1 VYRVIKYIII
11 FTLSI
16 IAINAYSS
24 SVSGKIGFL
33 APLTGKYARFSGKF
47 LKGASIA
54 ADMSGKSIIAADNK
68 GQPFY
73 SKYRLKWLLKQGVDE
88 IVGPIFYINAKSIE
102 QLLKKHN
109 IVAVSPSGITGG
121 KNLLSVSI
129 TPNIADQM
137 AKFAEQSGIKSIK
150 IIYPGN
156 EKFKAAIADK
166 FYSQVALNKNQ
177 SVVLS
182 SFSSRNS
189 SDLLSF
195 VKRSFDIR
203 KIGQNQFSCNLPDLV
218 FLDTSILNGKKLL
231 ALFKYYGCMPKIVLV
246 LPFWY
251 DNSVLRFD
259 SSLTRNVV
267 VGSVFYKGRDA
278 LSKQFSDRF
287 IKEFGYEPALMEAIG
302 FDMAFY
308 LINHK
313 KVANGGQIRGIT
325 TLRPN
330 SNSGNLIFLK
340 IEGHQFV
347 ETNSIQDK

>member
-1 VYRVIKYIII
+1 MYRGIRYIII
-11 FTLSI
+11 FSLSI
-16 IAINAYSS
+16 VAINAYSS

-33 APLTGKYARFSGKF
+33 APLTGKYARFSEKF

-68 GQPFY
+68 GRPFY
-73 SKYRLKWLLKQGVDE
+73 SKYRLKWLLRQGVDG

-102 QLLKKHN
+102 QLLEKHN

-121 KNLLSVSI
+121 KNLLSISI
-129 TPNIADQM
+129 TPDIADQM

-150 IIYPGN
+150 IIYPSN

-166 FYSQVALNKNQ
+166 FYSQVT
-177 SVVLS
+177 SVNNRSVILS
-182 SFSSRNS
+182 SFSSKS

-195 VKRSFDIR
+195 VRRSFNIH

-218 FLDTSILNGKKLL
+218 FLDTSILSGKKLL
-231 ALFKYYGCMPKIVLV
+231 ALFKYYGCMPKTVLV

-251 DNSVLRFD
+251 DNTVLRFD

-267 VGSVFYKGRDA
+267 VGSVFYKGRDT

-287 IKEFGYEPALMEAIG
+287 VKEFGYEPALMEAIG

-308 LINHK
+308 LINYEK
-313 KVANGGQIRGIT
+313 AASGGQVRGIT

>member
-1 VYRVIKYIII
+1 VYRVIRYIII
-11 FTLSI
+11 FSLSI
-16 IAINAYSS
+16 AAIDAYSS

-33 APLTGKYARFSGKF
+33 APLTGRYARFSEKF

-54 ADMSGKSIIAADNK
+54 ADMSGKSIIAADNR
-68 GQPFY
+68 GRPFY
-73 SKYRLKWLLKQGVDE
+73 SKYQLKWLLRQGVNG

-121 KNLLSVSI
+121 KNLLSIAI

-137 AKFAEQSGIKSIK
+137 AKFAEQSDIKSIK
-150 IIYPGN
+150 IIYPSN

-166 FYSQVALNKNQ
+166 FYSQVALGKNK

-203 KIGQNQFSCNLPDLV
+203 KIGQNQFSCDLPDLV

-231 ALFKYYGCMPKIVLV
+231 ALFKYYGCMPKTVLV

-259 SSLTRNVV
+259 SSLTKNVV
-267 VGSVFYKGRDA
+267 VGSVFYKERDA

-308 LINHK
+308 LVNYEK
-313 KVANGGQIRGIT
+313 TDSGGQIRGIT

-340 IEGHQFV
+340 IEEHQFV
-347 ETNSIQDK
+347 EANSIQDK